1 MQRRSYCN
9 PEKQAVLLCS
19 NSKCNN
25 VSSKLCIVENKIID
39 ALKIW
44 LKNYKIDYTST
55 NHSISDNNKIIELC
69 INNTKKD
76 LEKENVKL
84 NKVYD
89 FLESGIYN
97 YNDFINRS
105 KNIKDNI
112 QSLENKLEKYT
123 SLLLQNT
130 DIQNHKK
137 IKTPKLENVMDLYYN
152 LETAEDKNVFLKSLI
167 RKVTYI
173 KYEKSVKK
181 FSDPTNFELHIYPK
195 LNKK

>member
-1 MQRRSYCN
+1 MQRRSYSN
-9 PEKQAVLLCS
+9 PEKQTVLLCP

-44 LKNYKIDYTST
+44 FKNYKIDYTST

-112 QSLENKLEKYT
+112 QSLENKLKKYT
-123 SLLLQNT
+123 SLLHENT
-130 DIQNHKK
+130 
-137 IKTPKLENVMDLYYN
+137 VMDLYYN
-152 LETAEDKNVFLKSLI
+152 LQTAEDKNVFLKSLI
-167 RKVTYI
+167 SKVTYI